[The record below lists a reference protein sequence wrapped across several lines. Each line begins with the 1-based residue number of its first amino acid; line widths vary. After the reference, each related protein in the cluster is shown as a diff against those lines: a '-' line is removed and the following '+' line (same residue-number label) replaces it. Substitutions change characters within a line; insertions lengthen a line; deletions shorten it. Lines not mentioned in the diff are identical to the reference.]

1 MPILKTIIERVS
13 WLFGVSTLAGL
24 LSSSAY
30 LLLS

>member
-1 MPILKTIIERVS
+1 MNALKIIIERVS
-13 WLFGVSTLAGL
+13 WIFGVSTLAGL